1 MSKVLASDPVTF
13 YSFRVGDTTHYVMHY
28 DMWMYRSSRPPEITP
43 PPVYKLYTWE
53 TLPMVLKMR
62 LVTVDTSEEMNEN
75 LKKAGRSLIEYPGL
89 SQMAQIPEHLKL
101 VGYRLNKSFYGTTRH
116 LPQDLAIQVEAVR
129 KGGIEE
135 CYDRLRTYMFY
146 FTKKELEELKQL

>member
-1 MSKVLASDPVTF
+1 
-13 YSFRVGDTTHYVMHY
+13 
-28 DMWMYRSSRPPEITP
+28 
-43 PPVYKLYTWE
+43 
-53 TLPMVLKMR
+53 MVLKMR
-62 LVTVDTSEEMNEN
+62 LVTVDTSEEMNAN
-75 LKKAGRSLIEYPGL
+75 LKKAGQYRAE
-89 SQMAQIPEHLKL
+89 IPEHLKL
-101 VGYRLNKSFYGTTRH
+101 VGYRLNKSFCGTTRH